1 MITYYSLRRSK
12 HIWLVDAAFAI
23 GTDAQTKQIL
33 DLHQAHMK
41 GALFGGEATY
51 RNMFG
56 SFLPGSEA
64 LGFLDGEFY
73 KPIGPLA
80 DKLNRAAPSAD
91 PMEGLLSNISR
102 VLRQRQNASYLVVSG
117 QVTCTMNGATLV
129 LRSLP
134 DSVRDGIINWGC
146 A

>member
-1 MITYYSLRRSK
+1 
-12 HIWLVDAAFAI
+12 
-23 GTDAQTKQIL
+23 
-33 DLHQAHMK
+33 MK
-41 GALFGGEATY
+41 GVLFGDEATY

-56 SFLPGSEA
+56 SFLPGSDR
-64 LGFLDGEFY
+64 LGFPDGEFY

-80 DKLNRAAPSAD
+80 DKLNRAATSAD

-102 VLRQRQNASYLVVSG
+102 VLRKRQNASYLVVSG
-117 QVTCTMNGATLV
+117 QVTCIKNGAPLV

-146 A
+146 ARVVDKPAAIERSKAIRMDAQSTRRTRKSICWIFIGI